1 MSWLVRWTNRA
12 LRVAARLDRATR
24 ERINREVETFT
35 ATGQGDVKRLKG
47 TKHELFRLR
56 VGGWRIFFSK
66 EEDRLLVVRAIRP
79 RGTPTDLGWRAKDL

>member
-1 MSWLVRWTNRA
+1 MSWRVRWTNRA

-24 ERINREVETFT
+24 ERINREVEAFA

-47 TKHELFRLR
+47 TKQELFRLR

-66 EEDRLLVVRAIRP
+66 EEDRLLLIRAIRP
-79 RGTPTDLGWRAKDL
+79 RGDAY